1 MFSLGLEV
9 PLHSRRHS
17 PLTHLRW
24 YIPQKSASA
33 HWHLNSHDIL
43 CVDIASSSTAPPSL
57 PTALGKSNWRIPTR
71 RRRSTASAKQR
82 QPNGQGCHRRKAPT
96 GMRRRDIIP
105 WWSKAAQKAEVFG
118 LDFKIFKDLWYWCWF
133 GKARKKKQTRI
144 CGKFGISQRILQ
156 KGTSA
161 SESEVLLLVKIRL
174 SIFML
179 SFLSWLV
186 LGRKVGRLLRA
197 QEACKKRVSVNKLES
212 HYQIKRQMIV
222 LCFGCPC
229 PSPINQVLGQN
240 KKKKMV
246 SPLIN
251 SVTANT
257 MNYSKPGSDVQWF
270 VWITWKWSCCN
281 DLLQAFGAW
290 IMLLKSSR
298 LGYHIMLKWS
308 EPSNGKHMEENKWKI
323 CKFFIPIKSCLE
335 FQS

>member
-1 MFSLGLEV
+1 MGNLGSV
-9 PLHSRRHS
+9 KGSC
-17 PLTHLRW
+17 
-24 YIPQKSASA
+24 K
-33 HWHLNSHDIL
+33 
-43 CVDIASSSTAPPSL
+43 
-57 PTALGKSNWRIPTR
+57 
-71 RRRSTASAKQR
+71 
-82 QPNGQGCHRRKAPT
+82 KAQVL
-96 GMRRRDIIP
+96 
-105 WWSKAAQKAEVFG
+105 SKVRF
-118 LDFKIFKDLWYWCWF
+118 F
-133 GKARKKKQTRI
+133 
-144 CGKFGISQRILQ
+144 
-156 KGTSA
+156 
-161 SESEVLLLVKIRL
+161 LLVKIRL